1 MMRTLCLLIAFSFF
15 QTKARS
21 SITKNWKIPKES
33 IAIVTGGTK
42 GIGHAIVTELAEEFD
57 CHILTCSRSK
67 SDLDKCLKEW
77 NDQGFKVEG
86 IIADVSS
93 KRGRESL
100 LTKVKE
106 MIKSSNGQ
114 SNLQILVNNVG
125 SNIRKKT
132 IDYTA
137 EDFDTLIQTNLAS
150 MYELSKL
157 CHPLLKSKRSI
168 SSSIVNIGSVAG
180 GSPCIKTGT
189 IYAATKAA
197 MNQLTANLSCE
208 WAPDGIRVNCV
219 APWYISTE
227 LAQQVLKNE
236 DYKRSVLE
244 RTPMGRIGDPREV
257 ASLVAFLCLP
267 AAGYITGQVI
277 NVDGGFGRNGFYDSF
292 YNKDQ

>member
-15 QTKARS
+15 QTKVRS

-33 IAIVTGGTK
+33 IAIVTGYVLLIHIFLFLSNSKIHKLRQIYFSGTK

-219 APWYISTE
+219 APWYI
-227 LAQQVLKNE
+227 
-236 DYKRSVLE
+236 R
-244 RTPMGRIGDPREV
+244 
-257 ASLVAFLCLP
+257 
-267 AAGYITGQVI
+267 
-277 NVDGGFGRNGFYDSF
+277 
-292 YNKDQ
+292 